1 MRLGF
6 IALLSRDQP
15 MAIGDTLNP
24 DCTVRACRIP
34 QLFMSILAQQLHPVV
49 IAALIACRASL
60 RRRESLASM
69 SRTRTGISQTWNRD
83 GRACCDPSAALV
95 EHPAI
100 LNEHEK

>member
-1 MRLGF
+1 
-6 IALLSRDQP
+6 

-34 QLFMSILAQQLHPVV
+34 QLFMSILAQQLHTVV

-69 SRTRTGISQTWNRD
+69 SRTRTGISRDWNRD
-83 GRACCDPSAALV
+83 GRAYHESGAALA
-95 EHPAI
+95 EHPTI